1 MMKVTLPILY
11 YAEGNTL
18 TELGL
23 SEGTKTVK
31 QQIFYSI
38 DSLAPVKNETYIY
51 SGGETFVCP
60 KPIHEVSGIIDKA
73 SVSELLIFKN
83 N

>member
-11 YAEGNTL
+11 YSGGDAL
-18 TELGL
+18 SDLGV
-23 SEGTKTVK
+23 SEKPKVAA

-38 DSLAPVKNETYIY
+38 DSIAPAKDDTYIY

-60 KPIHEVSGIIDKA
+60 KPIHEVERIIDYMQFK
-73 SVSELLIFKN
+73 ELIVTKN